1 MHNCQI
7 PSEGFTLR
15 PESKTSEGDER
26 HQKFSRNFLLITADI
41 PPPPPQI
48 FPVSSGETW
57 ASFGAA
63 WTGQGTRHK
72 ISWKWWKKKPL
83 SLAMY
88 LPLNRKLQPLTSTS
102 ACRTRRRAEE
112 PPLFFPHLKLLT
124 SGHFGFLDYLCFS
137 TDKVFN
143 CSYP

>member
-1 MHNCQI
+1 MSRIKNFRRRRKASKILQKL
-7 PSEGFTLR
+7 PSYHC
-15 PESKTSEGDER
+15 R
-26 HQKFSRNFLLITADI
+26 H
-41 PPPPPQI
+41 PPPHTQI